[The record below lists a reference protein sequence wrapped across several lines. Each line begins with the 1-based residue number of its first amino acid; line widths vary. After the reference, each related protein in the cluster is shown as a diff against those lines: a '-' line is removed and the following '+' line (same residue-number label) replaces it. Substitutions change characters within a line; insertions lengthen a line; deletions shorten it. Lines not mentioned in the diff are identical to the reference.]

1 MRPPRGALVRDTTF
15 PALGHGRVTG
25 WDGGSTLIQ
34 YAGDPTPRSI
44 RFDDQKDVVRAR
56 LHPGHRVTANLPSG
70 PQDAEVRRALG
81 GEPDKLWRYVVFAAG
96 AEHELGED
104 VLAPATAQTGGD
116 ARELLAALVWD
127 ALPSY
132 SARAAFLRRVALWH
146 ENSFGIPPLLGARVV
161 PLPHQLHAARRVLT
175 DRAQR
180 FVLADEVGLG
190 KTIEAGLV
198 AQSLAAVEPGLR
210 VLVVAPGSMS
220 RQWLC
225 ELFLRFGE
233 QVFVH
238 LDVTRLAA
246 EHEEALFARPR
257 VVVSTTALE
266 VYPEVQA
273 KLLAQRW
280 DLAVVDEAHQVP
292 PSRPL
297 YAFLETLAKASPNV
311 LLLSA
316 TPGKR
321 DEAGLLG
328 LMALVA
334 PDAYAERG
342 SLGKR
347 LAAADRIG
355 DALAAAVALDDSLEA
370 GDDIADGALAGLGR
384 QWRGLLPGD
393 EVVADLVRRLEAE
406 DVDAVAQLVAYVQEY
421 HRIERRIIR
430 TRRATVRAL
439 GTALC
444 PRELDVVVYKADP
457 SEALLVQHVETLP
470 GDADLDPLQRGLRGL
485 YLRAAQTTPIA
496 LLTLLEARK
505 KVVAAAG
512 SKKKKAAPKAAFDL
526 LDALASDPGPADEA
540 ALRARAFDEAA
551 PLPGEKAWLDR
562 AVELTRAWMVEA
574 TSGCARFRSC
584 VRWITKHLEEGESRK
599 VLVFSQEREVVDEL
613 ASALSDALGEGVA
626 LAFHHGLEDAQ
637 LSDVAVRFQQ
647 PASGCR
653 VLVSDELG
661 GEGRNF
667 QIASAVVHLDQP
679 WAVARLEQRIGRL
692 DRIGRDASRPALSV
706 VFEGPA
712 PVERALLDVH
722 RKVFQVYERS
732 IGGLEFVLPGLQR
745 QLSLA
750 ACQGGAAV
758 TALRPELAKAVK
770 EARARSDEAYERGL
784 DASRRSLEV
793 ATEHAEVM
801 ADTDGQQDAPAL
813 AAWARQVGITVR
825 SLNEEEW
832 AITWSWEHLKRLPS
846 GLAPPG
852 ITPTEGRVRR
862 RGTFSRT
869 KALTDESLELFAPGH
884 PIVDALVR
892 DVEGPTD
899 GRCAVGIR
907 DLGQKLRGRAF
918 LVALARTGLDQDA
931 WGGAA
936 VPAGLVHRARSR
948 LWPVTRS
955 AVVELLPGR
964 TPAAVL
970 VKERDV
976 VLKVE
981 ADDASARALDPD
993 ELAKRTNLA
1002 ALLAAAKEGV
1012 DVALAAVKAGRKA
1025 EVDEAVERLGEDL
1038 REDIAFLKGL
1048 AAREPESA
1056 AQVERELD
1064 ARTRLVASVAGEK
1077 VHLDAL
1083 ALVIGGP

>member
-56 LHPGHRVTANLPSG
+56 LHPGHRVTATLASG
-70 PQDAEVRRALG
+70 PVDAEVRRALG
-81 GEPDKLWRYVVFAAG
+81 GEADKLWRYVVFAAG

-104 VLAPATAQTGGD
+104 ALSPPTATSGGD
-116 ARELLAALVWD
+116 ARELLQALVWD
-127 ALPSY
+127 PLHAY
-132 SARAAFLRRVALWH
+132 AARAAFLRRVALWH
-146 ENSFGIPPLLGARVV
+146 ENSFGIPPLLGARGV

-180 FVLADEVGLG
+180 FILADEVGLG

-198 AQSLAAVEPGLR
+198 AQSLAAVQPDLR

-246 EHEEALFARPR
+246 EHEETLFARAR

-266 VYPEVQA
+266 VYPEIQA

-297 YAFLETLAKASPNV
+297 YGFLEKLTKASPNV

-321 DEAGLLG
+321 DESGLLG
-328 LMALVA
+328 LLALVA
-334 PDAYAERG
+334 PEAYAERG

-355 DALAAAVALDDSLEA
+355 DGLAAAVTLDDAIEA
-370 GDDIADGALAGLGR
+370 GEDIADGALAGLGKS
-384 QWRGLLPGD
+384 WRGLLPGD
-393 EVVADLVRRLEAE
+393 DVVTDLVKRLEAE

-457 SEALLVQHVETLP
+457 SEALLVQHVEALP
-470 GDADLDPLQRGLRGL
+470 GDSDLDPLQRGLRGL

-496 LLTLLEARK
+496 FLTLLEGRK
-505 KVVAAAG
+505 KVVGAAG
-512 SKKKKAAPKAAFDL
+512 TKKKGKAAIPKAAFDL
-526 LDALASDPGPADEA
+526 LDTLASDPGPADEA
-540 ALRARAFDEAA
+540 ALRARAFEEAA

-574 TSGCARFRSC
+574 TAGCARFRSC
-584 VRWITKHLEEGESRK
+584 VRWIVKHLEEGESRK

-613 ASALSDALGEGVA
+613 ASALSDAIGEGTA
-626 LAFHHGLEDAQ
+626 LAFHHGLEDGQ

-832 AITWSWEHLKRLPS
+832 AITWSWEHLKRLPA

-852 ITPTEGRVRR
+852 VTPSEGRVRR

-869 KALTDESLELFAPGH
+869 KALGDESLELFAPGH

-955 AVVELLPGR
+955 AVVELLDR
-964 TPAAVL
+964 
-970 VKERDV
+970 KSV
-976 VLKVE
+976 V
-981 ADDASARALDPD
+981 
-993 ELAKRTNLA
+993 
-1002 ALLAAAKEGV
+1002 
-1012 DVALAAVKAGRKA
+1012 
-1025 EVDEAVERLGEDL
+1025 
-1038 REDIAFLKGL
+1038 
-1048 AAREPESA
+1048 
-1056 AQVERELD
+1056 
-1064 ARTRLVASVAGEK
+1064 
-1077 VHLDAL
+1077 
-1083 ALVIGGP
+1083 